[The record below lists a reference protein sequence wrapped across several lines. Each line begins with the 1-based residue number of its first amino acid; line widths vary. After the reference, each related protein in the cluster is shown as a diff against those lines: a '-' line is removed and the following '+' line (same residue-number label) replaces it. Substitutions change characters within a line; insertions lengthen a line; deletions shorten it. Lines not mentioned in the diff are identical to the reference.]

1 MKHFELVIFNVLYHY
16 NRNYFII
23 IIITLVLFLFR
34 ELKIKIIMN
43 IISVL
48 NLFMLINF

>member
-16 NRNYFII
+16 NRNYFI